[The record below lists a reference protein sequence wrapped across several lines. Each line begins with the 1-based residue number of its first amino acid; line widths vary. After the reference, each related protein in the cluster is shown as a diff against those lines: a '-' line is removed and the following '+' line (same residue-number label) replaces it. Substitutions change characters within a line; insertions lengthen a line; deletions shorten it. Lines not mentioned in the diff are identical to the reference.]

1 MKKYIV
7 IFAMSVVAASAFADK
22 IVKNVSLNSS
32 TGETLTK
39 LVGDEKFTIDSL
51 VVSGWPGTDDYATMR
66 TMCQEG
72 RLRGIDLSGVYNE
85 SIPADAFYA
94 GIPADGIGIVK
105 EVNLN
110 YITLPKKI
118 QEIRSRAFSGTHIRI
133 LDISATMM
141 NIADDAFSSCNE
153 LKEVIIHSPY
163 VPVKFISSQVFCSVP
178 SDAVLFVPQGYKVN
192 YEGDSRWKCFRSID
206 EKDDLFRVKSVDL
219 SHGSLETELGDDMY
233 TVDSLYITGEYHK
246 SDNEALVKAV
256 MDGKV
261 RGIDMSCAT
270 AENNQFGDL
279 YYSKPGYETAAS
291 VPGLRYFRFPKGLKM
306 IREAW
311 TNANFLDFD
320 LPKGL
325 TEIGRSAFVGCNM
338 ACDIHIPEG
347 VEKISQFAFSDV
359 EAGENLYL
367 PSTLKTV
374 EFASIELSVKKGEK
388 FNIFIDSFVP
398 PVYDRAG
405 CAPVWTETP
414 FTRSYEDN
422 IPDNFMLYV
431 PVGAAESYRVDK
443 CWSHFKNIVETPDLT
458 GGTSGIA
465 ATIASATKTSDN
477 RIYSLDGRYVGTDMS
492 RLGKGVY
499 VVNGK
504 KVVR

>member
-7 IFAMSVVAASAFADK
+7 IFAMSLAAVSAFADK
-22 IVKNVSLNSS
+22 IVKTVSLNSS
-32 TGETLTK
+32 TGATLEK
-39 LVGDEKFTIDSL
+39 LVGDEKLTIDSL
-51 VVSGWPGTDDYATMR
+51 VVSGWPGKDDYVTMR
-66 TMCQEG
+66 RMCQEG
-72 RLRGIDLSGVYNE
+72 RLRGINLYDVRNE

-94 GIPADGIGIVK
+94 GNQADGTGKVQ
-105 EVNLN
+105 EVSLN
-110 YITLPKKI
+110 YITLPKKL
-118 QEIRSRAFSGTHIRI
+118 QAIRSRAFSGTHIRI
-133 LDISATMM
+133 LDISATLMD
-141 NIADDAFSSCNE
+141 IADDAFDGCNE
-153 LKEVIIHSPY
+153 LKDVIVHSPY
-163 VPVKFISSQVFCSVP
+163 VPVKFISSKVFCSVSP
-178 SDAVLFVPQGYKVN
+178 DAVLFVPKGCKVN
-192 YEGDSRWKCFRSID
+192 YEGDSRWKSFRSID
-206 EKDDLFRVKSVDL
+206 EKEGLFRVKSVDL
-219 SHGSLETELGDDMY
+219 SRGSLESELGDDMY
-233 TVDSLYITGEYHK
+233 TVDSLYITGEYRK

-270 AENNQFGDL
+270 AENDQFGDL
-279 YYSKPGYETAAS
+279 YYSTAGTESAAS

-311 TNANFLDFD
+311 TNANFLNFD

-405 CAPVWTETP
+405 FAPVWTETP

-422 IPDNFMLYV
+422 IPDNFTLYV

-465 ATIASATKTSDN
+465 ATTASATKTSDS
-477 RIYSLDGRYVGTDMS
+477 RIYTLDGRYVGTDMT